1 MKRLVIL
8 DFDGTIY
15 KGDSLL
21 HFARFL
27 NPVKYYGSL
36 MITFFPFMLSKL
48 GFFSMGRVKEL
59 FFSMNLKGLSQQQL
73 QERGNAFFAKYQLN
87 LFPKAIGYILKEQEQ
102 GSRCIVVSASSGEW
116 LQPFCDFLELELI
129 CTRLAYDEQGKCTG
143 RLLGGNVKGR
153 GKISALKKVVD
164 LTEYDSVVAFGNSA
178 EDRILATVSQHYH
191 HRFFE

>member
-1 MKRLVIL
+1 MMVLC
-8 DFDGTIY
+8 
-15 KGDSLL
+15 
-21 HFARFL
+21 
-27 NPVKYYGSL
+27 
-36 MITFFPFMLSKL
+36 
-48 GFFSMGRVKEL
+48 
-59 FFSMNLKGLSQQQL
+59 LSQKL
-73 QERGNAFFAKYQLN
+73 RHRGDVKIAE
-87 LFPKAIGYILKEQEQ
+87 PS
-102 GSRCIVVSASSGEW
+102 SR
-116 LQPFCDFLELELI
+116 QPFCDFLELELI